1 MLVGGCYGTTFIGV
15 SKWVG
20 SGNVNSVEWSCGMER
35 WSGLLDWITGVPR
48 PQCVVHSMTAHAT
61 ITHRLRLPIDIISM
75 GCHGLLDS
83 RNHYLAV
90 SSVAHNLLV

>member
-1 MLVGGCYGTTFIGV
+1 MEWNGGVDYWT
-15 SKWVG
+15 
-20 SGNVNSVEWSCGMER
+20 
-35 WSGLLDWITGVPR
+35 GLLE
-48 PQCVVHSMTAHAT
+48 CHAHKCAVHSMTAHAT